1 MPRTIAALFDSRADA
16 EGAFHALL
24 EAGVAGHQSAL
35 LACREP
41 ASSELAPR
49 RTLSPDHG
57 DFRRALREL
66 RLPAPDTAE
75 FEEAVRHGGCLLSA
89 RVDAAAAARA
99 VEIIE
104 AFNPVDLDRPA
115 ADRNGGAMSA
125 RDRARRSAQGSRPGP
140 VPVFP
145 DGLSAGP
152 GRNGR
157 GRGRPRL
164 RRSADAGV
172 QPSRRRLERRGDRLA
187 RSRGPRR
194 QRRASTSRPTAATPT
209 AAAECG
215 STSALRS
222 HCARGAGASPEC
234 ADSRGQR
241 GRAWCSGRAR

>member
-49 RTLSPDHG
+49 RTLSPDH
-57 DFRRALREL
+57 DDVRRALREL

-115 ADRNGGAMSA
+115 ADR
-125 RDRARRSAQGSRPGP
+125 RRSDVGTGPGAP
-140 VPVFP
+140 LGA
-145 DGLSAGP
+145 GLTAGAGP
-152 GRNGR
+152 GLSQTASLPGLA
-157 GRGRPRL
+157 GMAGGADAL
-164 RRSADAGV
+164 GSADRRTQEFSRHDAG
-172 QPSRRRLERRGDRLA
+172 SSA
-187 RSRGPRR
+187 
-194 QRRASTSRPTAATPT
+194 AAT
-209 AAAECG
+209 G
-215 STSALRS
+215 SRAPEDR
-222 HCARGAGASPEC
+222 AGTPGVNELAYRR
-234 ADSRGQR
+234 DIDR
-241 GRAWCSGRAR
+241 SGRVRVYIRT

>member
-41 ASSELAPR
+41 ASPSLRRGAPSRLTTTMSAAPCASSGCRRPTRPNSRRRSATAAVSCQRASTPR
-49 RTLSPDHG
+49 RP
-57 DFRRALREL
+57 
-66 RLPAPDTAE
+66 PAQSRSSRPSIPLISTAPPPT
-75 FEEAVRHGGCLLSA
+75 G
-89 RVDAAAAARA
+89 
-99 VEIIE
+99 
-104 AFNPVDLDRPA
+104 
-115 ADRNGGAMSA
+115 GGAMSA

-145 DGLSAGP
+145 RRPLCRDWPEWPGARTTSAPPIG
-152 GRNGR
+152 G
-157 GRGRPRL
+157 
-164 RRSADAGV
+164 RRSSAV
-172 QPSRRRLERRGDRLA
+172 TTPA
-187 RSRGPRR
+187 RAPRR
-194 QRRASTSRPTAATPT
+194 PARALPRTAPARRASTSSPIAATST
-209 AAAECG
+209 EAAGCG
-215 STSALRS
+215 STSAPRS

>member
-49 RTLSPDHG
+49 RTLSPDH
-57 DFRRALREL
+57 DDVRRALREL

-115 ADRNGGAMSA
+115 ADR
-125 RDRARRSAQGSRPGP
+125 RRSDVGTGPGAP
-140 VPVFP
+140 LGA
-145 DGLSAGP
+145 GLTAGAGP
-152 GRNGR
+152 GLSQTASLPG
-157 GRGRPRL
+157 L
-164 RRSADAGV
+164 AGM
-172 QPSRRRLERRGDRLA
+172 A
-187 RSRGPRR
+187 
-194 QRRASTSRPTAATPT
+194 
-209 AAAECG
+209 
-215 STSALRS
+215 
-222 HCARGAGASPEC
+222 GAG
-234 ADSRGQR
+234 SRSTAGLK
-241 GRAWCSGRAR
+241 ARR

>member
-49 RTLSPDHG
+49 RTLSPDH
-57 DFRRALREL
+57 DDVRRALREL

-115 ADRNGGAMSA
+115 ADR
-125 RDRARRSAQGSRPGP
+125 RRSDVGTGPGAP
-140 VPVFP
+140 LGA
-145 DGLSAGP
+145 GLTAGAGP
-152 GRNGR
+152 GLSQTASLPGLARTTSAPPIG
-157 GRGRPRL
+157 G
-164 RRSADAGV
+164 RRSSAV
-172 QPSRRRLERRGDRLA
+172 TTPA
-187 RSRGPRR
+187 RAPRR
-194 QRRASTSRPTAATPT
+194 PARALPRTAPARRASTSSPIAATST
-209 AAAECG
+209 EAAGCG
-215 STSALRS
+215 STSAPRS